1 MAQPDYDFE
10 YSWEDLKPVRPLS
23 VCMLV
28 AQVLGLL
35 AGLLFGRD
43 GGWVERAFVWGASA
57 TFPGYL
63 LGLWV
68 QTVMMPGS
76 LGRNRVMVRRVGW
89 LAAFFSLFAL
99 VFPWLD

>member
-1 MAQPDYDFE
+1 MAQSDYNFE

-89 LAAFFSLFAL
+89 LAAFFSVFAL

>member
-1 MAQPDYDFE
+1 MAQSDYNFE

-35 AGLLFGRD
+35 AGLVFGRD